1 MDFDKIIMICRTYG
15 VTISFTYEKFPDS
28 LKLRLYYLPTAAI
41 LNRTER
47 TNSPRM
53 GSSVMIPMAE
63 LCKSMYP
70 DEIVLHY
77 IKEGVRMVIG
87 NEEFDKIPFDW
98 KGME

>member
-1 MDFDKIIMICRTYG
+1 MDSDKILWICRTYD
-15 VTISFTYEKFPDS
+15 VTISFTYEEFSDS
-28 LKLRLYYLPTAAI
+28 FKLRLYYLPT
-41 LNRTER
+41 
-47 TNSPRM
+47 RM